1 MGLGGAGE
9 PNVAP
14 GVCVWGGGGGGG
26 GRGDAMVVKS
36 KRILIQVTKNPL

>member
-14 GVCVWGGGGGGG
+14 GVCVCGGGGG